1 MGLTQE
7 ALDKL
12 LAKLDQDRDVAG
24 QKYELIRCR
33 LVKFFEVRGCLFAE
47 DLADEAINRTARRI
61 LEGAAVPDVLPYS
74 IGVARLVFK
83 ESKDKFER
91 RVFRPEDWPAMAT
104 PTPDRD
110 HKFECFETCLELL
123 TPEDREMIITY
134 YRGERATK
142 IRNRKQ
148 LADRTGL
155 GENAL
160 RIRTHRIRV
169 RLAQCVEGCLNQ
181 VNYTH

>member
-1 MGLTQE
+1 
-7 ALDKL
+7 
-12 LAKLDQDRDVAG
+12 
-24 QKYELIRCR
+24 
-33 LVKFFEVRGCLFAE
+33 
-47 DLADEAINRTARRI
+47 
-61 LEGAAVPDVLPYS
+61 
-74 IGVARLVFK
+74 
-83 ESKDKFER
+83 
-91 RVFRPEDWPAMAT
+91 
-104 PTPDRD
+104 
-110 HKFECFETCLELL
+110 LELL